1 MKIALCQINPT
12 VGAINQNKKSI
23 FDWYHRAVDL
33 GADLVVFPELSLI
46 GYPPQDL
53 LLRNRFIE
61 NAKNAL
67 DEIAQKST
75 IPIILGNTMMEDNK
89 LYNCAFFCEKGEII
103 SHYKKRLLPT
113 YDVFDEARYFTSGS
127 EPCVVKVSINGENV
141 YLGLQICEDLW
152 DKNYSCDLV
161 EELKAK
167 GAEIIINLSASPYR
181 VDRLLDRCELIQSKA
196 SDNRLSYVYCNL
208 VGAQD
213 ELIFDGQSLAY
224 NENGELIAQGKAF
237 EEEIL
242 LVDINNSQ
250 TIDLKD
256 SRREEKIYNAL
267 VLGVKDYFNK
277 TGHSEAVIGL
287 SGGIDSSLTA
297 CIAVDA
303 LGIENVHGVSMP
315 SKFSSQHSK
324 DDAKLLSENL
334 GVDYRTISIESIV
347 SSFEESLKASY
358 NGSEPGVAEEN
369 IQARTRGSI
378 IMALSNKF
386 NWLVLSTGN
395 KTELAMGYCTL
406 YGDMNGGLAVIS
418 DLSKTDVYALSRWVN
433 EKAGFDCIPINSI
446 EKPPSAELAPN
457 QVDPFDYDVVS
468 PLVTALID
476 NQKSPSE
483 LIKEGADPGLVKD
496 ISNRIRINEY
506 KRRQAAPGLRVT
518 SKAFGIGRRVPIVNQ
533 RSEEHTSELQ
543 SPFYIFN
550 IIGFGP
556 KTISS

>member
-12 VGAINQNKKSI
+12 VGAINQNKKRI

-242 LVDINNSQ
+242 MVDIKNSQ

-506 KRRQAAPGLRVT
+506 KRRQAAPGLKVT
-518 SKAFGIGRRVPIVNQ
+518 SKAFGMGRRVPIINQ
-533 RSEEHTSELQ
+533 YDEL
-543 SPFYIFN
+543 
-550 IIGFGP
+550 
-556 KTISS
+556 KHD

>member
-1 MKIALCQINPT
+1 M
-12 VGAINQNKKSI
+12 
-23 FDWYHRAVDL
+23 
-33 GADLVVFPELSLI
+33 
-46 GYPPQDL
+46 
-53 LLRNRFIE
+53 
-61 NAKNAL
+61 
-67 DEIAQKST
+67 
-75 IPIILGNTMMEDNK
+75 
-89 LYNCAFFCEKGEII
+89 
-103 SHYKKRLLPT
+103 PT

-250 TIDLKD
+250 TIDLKY

-267 VLGVKDYFNK
+267 VLGVKDYFKK
-277 TGHSEAVIGL
+277 TGHTEAVIGL

-347 SSFEESLKASY
+347 SSFEESLEASS

-506 KRRQAAPGLRVT
+506 KRRQAAPGLKVT
-518 SKAFGIGRRVPIVNQ
+518 SKAFGMGRRVPIINQ
-533 RSEEHTSELQ
+533 YDEL
-543 SPFYIFN
+543 
-550 IIGFGP
+550 
-556 KTISS
+556 KHD

>member
-23 FDWYHRAVDL
+23 FDWYHRAVDI

-127 EPCVVKVSINGENV
+127 EPCVVKLSINGENV

-152 DKNYSCDLV
+152 DKNYSGDLV

-242 LVDINNSQ
+242 MVDIKNSQ

-267 VLGVKDYFNK
+267 VLGVKDYFKK
-277 TGHSEAVIGL
+277 TGHTEAVIGL

-347 SSFEESLKASY
+347 NSFEESLKASY

-369 IQARTRGSI
+369 IQARARGSI

-468 PLVTALID
+468 PLVTAMIED
-476 NQKSPSE
+476 EKSPTE
-483 LIKEGADPGLVKD
+483 LIEGGADPELVKD
-496 ISNRIRINEY
+496 ISRRIRINEY

-533 RSEEHTSELQ
+533 FDEL
-543 SPFYIFN
+543 N
-550 IIGFGP
+550 ND
-556 KTISS
+556 

>member
-23 FDWYHRAVDL
+23 FDWYHRAVDI

-67 DEIAQKST
+67 DEIAKKST

-127 EPCVVKVSINGENV
+127 EPCVVKLSINGKNV

-152 DKNYSCDLV
+152 DKNYSGDLV

-242 LVDINNSQ
+242 MVDIKNSQ

-267 VLGVKDYFNK
+267 VLGVKDYFKK
-277 TGHSEAVIGL
+277 TGHTEAVIGL

-468 PLVTALID
+468 PLVTAMIED
-476 NQKSPSE
+476 EKSPTE
-483 LIKEGADPGLVKD
+483 LIEGGADPELVKD
-496 ISNRIRINEY
+496 ISRRIRINEY

-533 RSEEHTSELQ
+533 FDEL
-543 SPFYIFN
+543 N
-550 IIGFGP
+550 ND
-556 KTISS
+556 